1 MQDIIII
8 GGGIAGLSVG
18 GRLSE
23 EANITLIEAEENLG
37 YHTSSRSAAA
47 FIEDYG
53 NNTIRELN
61 KGSKP
66 YLQSK
71 EVDVLSPRGSLF
83 LGKENEKEAFK
94 RQCIEFAHN
103 EISIADAKNLFEIV
117 NFKTAKYAAYREDI
131 LDIDTDKLLQ
141 HFTKIINKNNNN
153 IITRSKVTKISFDQH
168 KWHVEADGNSY
179 SSDILVNA
187 SGAWA
192 DEIAVL
198 ANLKP
203 LGLSPLKRS
212 MARVPAPDNV
222 INHKKWPMIHG
233 VDESFYAK
241 PDAGEL
247 IISPSEE
254 TKSFPHDAWP
264 TEEDLAQGIFN
275 FEEMVTFSVNRI
287 TSSWAGLRTFAPDR
301 TLVIGHDPTNPHF
314 FWLAGQGGYGFQTSA
329 AASELASDIILG
341 KKSNLGHLIEK
352 VSPKRFLAK

>member
-94 RQCIEFAHN
+94 RQCIEFAHD

-153 IITRSKVTKISFDQH
+153 IITRSKVSKISFDQH

-222 INHKKWPMIHG
+222 INHKNWPMIHG

-314 FWLAGQGGYGFQTSA
+314 FWLSGQGGYGFQTSA

>member
-94 RQCIEFAHN
+94 RQCIEFAHD

>member
-23 EANITLIEAEENLG
+23 ESNITLLEAEENLG

-61 KGSKP
+61 KSSKP
-66 YLQSK
+66 YLQNK

-83 LGKENEKEAFK
+83 LGKESEKDAFK
-94 RQCIEFAHN
+94 RQCIEFAHD
-103 EISIADAKNLFEIV
+103 EISISDAKNLFEIV
-117 NFKTAKYAAYREDI
+117 NFKTAKYAAYRKDI

-141 HFTKIINKNNNN
+141 HFTKIINKNKNNN
-153 IITRSKVTKISFDQH
+153 IITRSKVSKISFDQH
-168 KWHVEADGNSY
+168 KWHVEANGNSY

-198 ANLKP
+198 ADLKP
-203 LGLSPLKRS
+203 MGLSPLKRS

-275 FEEMVTFSVNRI
+275 FEELVTYPVKRI

-301 TLVIGHDPTNPHF
+301 TLVIGHDPINPHF

-352 VSPKRFLAK
+352 VSPKRFAN

>member
-94 RQCIEFAHN
+94 RQCIEFAHD

-153 IITRSKVTKISFDQH
+153 IITRSKVSKISFDQH

-275 FEEMVTFSVNRI
+275 FEELVTFSVKRI

-352 VSPKRFLAK
+352 VSPKRFAK

>member
-94 RQCIEFAHN
+94 RQCIEFAHD

-153 IITRSKVTKISFDQH
+153 IITRSKVSKISFDRH
-168 KWHVEADGNSY
+168 KWHVEANG
-179 SSDILVNA
+179 SSFFADILVNA

-192 DEIAVL
+192 DEIAAL
-198 ANLKP
+198 ADLKP

-222 INHKKWPMIHG
+222 INHRKWPMIHG

-275 FEEMVTFSVNRI
+275 FEELVTFSVKRI

-301 TLVIGHDPTNPHF
+301 TLVIGHDPINPHF

-352 VSPKRFLAK
+352 VSPKRFAK

>member
-94 RQCIEFAHN
+94 RQCIEFAHD

-153 IITRSKVTKISFDQH
+153 IITRSKVSKISFDQH
-168 KWHVEADGNSY
+168 KWRVEANG
-179 SSDILVNA
+179 SSFSADILVNA

-192 DEIAVL
+192 DEIAAL
-198 ANLKP
+198 ADLKP

-222 INHKKWPMIHG
+222 INHRKWPMIHG

-275 FEEMVTFSVNRI
+275 FEELVTFSVKRI

-301 TLVIGHDPTNPHF
+301 TLVIGHDPINPHF

-352 VSPKRFLAK
+352 VSPKRFAK

>member
-94 RQCIEFAHN
+94 RQCIEFAHD

-153 IITRSKVTKISFDQH
+153 IITRSKVSKISFDRH
-168 KWHVEADGNSY
+168 KWHVEANG
-179 SSDILVNA
+179 SSFSADILVNA

-192 DEIAVL
+192 DEIAAL
-198 ANLKP
+198 ADLKP

-222 INHKKWPMIHG
+222 INHRKWPMIHG

-275 FEEMVTFSVNRI
+275 FEELVTFSVKRI

-301 TLVIGHDPTNPHF
+301 TLVIGHDPINPHF

-352 VSPKRFLAK
+352 VSPKRFAK

>member
-18 GRLSE
+18 GRLSK
-23 EANITLIEAEENLG
+23 EANITLLEAEENLG
-37 YHTSSRSAAA
+37 HHTSSRSAAA

-61 KGSKP
+61 KGSKH

-83 LGKENEKEAFK
+83 LGKDTEREAFK
-94 RQCIEFAHN
+94 KQCIEFAHN
-103 EISIADAKNLFEIV
+103 EISISDAKNLFEIV
-117 NFKTAKYAAYREDI
+117 NVKTTKYAAYREDI

-153 IITRSKVTKISFDQH
+153 IFTRSKVSKVSFDNH
-168 KWHVEADGNSY
+168 KWHVEAAGKSF

-198 ANLKP
+198 AGLKP

-212 MARVPAPDNV
+212 MARVPAPDNA
-222 INHKKWPMIHG
+222 INPRTWPMIHG

-247 IISPSEE
+247 IVSPSEE

-275 FEEMVTFSVNRI
+275 FEEMVTFSVKRI

-301 TLVIGHDPTNPHF
+301 TLVIGNDPINPHF

-341 KKSNLGHLIEK
+341 KKTTLGHLIEK
-352 VSPKRFLAK
+352 VSPKRFFSK

>member
-83 LGKENEKEAFK
+83 LGKENEKEAFT
-94 RQCIEFAHN
+94 RQCIEFAHD
-103 EISIADAKNLFEIV
+103 EISITDAKNLFEIV

-141 HFTKIINKNNNN
+141 HFTKIINKNNNK
-153 IITRSKVTKISFDQH
+153 IITRSKVSKISFDQH
-168 KWHVEADGNSY
+168 KWHVEANG
-179 SSDILVNA
+179 SSFSADILVNA

-192 DEIAVL
+192 DEIAAL
-198 ANLKP
+198 ADLKP
-203 LGLSPLKRS
+203 LGL
-212 MARVPAPDNV
+212 AN
-222 INHKKWPMIHG
+222 
-233 VDESFYAK
+233 F
-241 PDAGEL
+241 
-247 IISPSEE
+247 IISD
-254 TKSFPHDAWP
+254 SF
-264 TEEDLAQGIFN
+264 
-275 FEEMVTFSVNRI
+275 R
-287 TSSWAGLRTFAPDR
+287 
-301 TLVIGHDPTNPHF
+301 
-314 FWLAGQGGYGFQTSA
+314 
-329 AASELASDIILG
+329 
-341 KKSNLGHLIEK
+341 
-352 VSPKRFLAK
+352 